1 MRITAY
7 GPAGTAKDHA
17 TPSRAH
23 ARPCTHVSTAVI
35 ITTVA
40 SKTSTARVFR
50 DGEGLLRTCIR
61 TPPVRPNASNA
72 TFEQLRTPQTPAIAL
87 AYSNLA
93 IMLQQQRTFLPTHP
107 NRPRSE
113 APTRRQYLQAPPSS
127 TQGIFAPPTV
137 TPVHLRLLALLE
149 RVLDVLQL
157 VVVVARPR
165 RRRRARREQRHGPLR
180 QEPDLGCEGVG
191 AVSTC
196 YRRGRTQ
203 GRGGRLT
210 GIDGAPAH
218 RRRGPRHV

>member
-1 MRITAY
+1 MTSRVTMCITAY
-7 GPAGTAKDHA
+7 RLAGTAEDHA

-50 DGEGLLRTCIR
+50 DGEGPLRTCIR
-61 TPPVRPNASNA
+61 IPPVRPNASNA

-107 NRPRSE
+107 NRPRFE

-127 TQGIFAPPTV
+127 TQGIFAPL
-137 TPVHLRLLALLE
+137 HARSL
-149 RVLDVLQL
+149 
-157 VVVVARPR
+157 ARPPQPTCAPRTGSRRTPAR
-165 RRRRARREQRHGPLR
+165 RRRRSA
-180 QEPDLGCEGVG
+180 
-191 AVSTC
+191 AS
-196 YRRGRTQ
+196 
-203 GRGGRLT
+203 
-210 GIDGAPAH
+210 PAASSS
-218 RRRGPRHV
+218 